1 VIVTA
6 NESALAQFEKLARLT
21 DDELD
26 LARAAL
32 LIAKGRDAS
41 VDVERYVSEL
51 EFLAATLG
59 KRLAPDANASLRI
72 GALNQFLFQE
82 MGFGPNR
89 QDYYDP
95 RNSFL
100 NEVIDR
106 RKGIPITLSLVYMEI
121 GRRIGLPLRGVS
133 FPGHFLVKCRLNQGM
148 VVLDPYAGGASPS
161 MADLQ
166 KRLRDARGGEV
177 SRAIVAG
184 LLVAADKRDILAR
197 MLRNLKAI
205 YMRKEMDETAM
216 SVVEWLMV
224 LNPEAPEEV
233 RDRGLLF
240 QRMEC
245 FRAAL
250 SDLER
255 YLKLQ
260 PAADDV
266 DDVYAR
272 VIELRQSAA
281 RLN

>member
-1 VIVTA
+1 M
-6 NESALAQFEKLARLT
+6 SASPSPLAQFQYLVQQP
-21 DDELD
+21 DDQID

-41 VDVERYVSEL
+41 VDVDRYLAEI

-59 KRLAPDANASLRI
+59 RRLPADLGATQRI
-72 GALNQFLFQE
+72 GALNQYLFQE
-82 MGFGPNR
+82 MGYGPNQ

-100 NEVIDR
+100 NDVLDR
-106 RKGIPITLSLVYMEI
+106 RKGIPITLSVLYIEV

-133 FPGHFLVKCRLNQGM
+133 FPGHFLVKCRLEQG
-148 VVLDPYAGGASPS
+148 VIVLDAFAGGASLGI
-161 MADLQ
+161 ADLQ
-166 KRLRDARGGEV
+166 KRLRAVRGGEV
-177 SRAIVAG
+177 SRAIIAG
-184 LLVAADKRDILAR
+184 MLVAAEKREILAR

-205 YMRKEMDETAM
+205 YMHGGQCEAALDTVA
-216 SVVEWLMV
+216 WLMAIHPDSADE
-224 LNPEAPEEV
+224 L
-233 RDRGLLF
+233 RDRGLLY

-250 SDLER
+250 ADLER
-255 YLKLQ
+255 YLALQ
-260 PAADDV
+260 PAAEDI

>member
-1 VIVTA
+1 MIVTA

>member
-1 VIVTA
+1 MIVTA

-240 QRMEC
+240 ERMEC

>member
-240 QRMEC
+240 ERMEC

>member
-1 VIVTA
+1 MR
-6 NESALAQFEKLARLT
+6 QP
-21 DDELD
+21 DDQID
-26 LARAAL
+26 LARASL

-41 VDVERYVSEL
+41 VDVDRYLAEI
-51 EFLAATLG
+51 EFLSATLG
-59 KRLAPDANASLRI
+59 RRLPVDLGPAQRI

-82 MGFGPNR
+82 MGFGPNQ

-100 NEVIDR
+100 HDVLER
-106 RKGIPITLSLVYMEI
+106 RKGIPITLSVLYIEV
-121 GRRIGLPLRGVS
+121 GRRIGLALKGVS
-133 FPGHFLVKCRLNQGM
+133 FPGHFLVKCRLDQG
-148 VVLDPYAGGASPS
+148 VIVLDAFARGASLG

-166 KRLRDARGGEV
+166 KRLREVRGGEV
-177 SRAIVAG
+177 SRAIVAS
-184 LLVAADKRDILAR
+184 LLVAAEKREILAR
-197 MLRNLKAI
+197 MLRNLKSI
-205 YMRKEMDETAM
+205 YMQAGNSEAALDTV
-216 SVVEWLMV
+216 SWLMAIHPDSADE
-224 LNPEAPEEV
+224 L
-233 RDRGLLF
+233 RDRGLLY

-250 SDLER
+250 ADLER
-255 YLKLQ
+255 YLALQ